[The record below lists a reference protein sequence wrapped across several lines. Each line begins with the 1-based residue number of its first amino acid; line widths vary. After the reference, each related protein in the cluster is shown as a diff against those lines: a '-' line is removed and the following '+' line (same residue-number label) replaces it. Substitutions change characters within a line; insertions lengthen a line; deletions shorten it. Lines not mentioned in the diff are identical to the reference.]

1 MIDGKIQTIM
11 SDVTNST
18 QCCSG
23 CGVSPKNMNNLE
35 MVLKLDNASN
45 LELKYGLS
53 SLHSWIRFFE
63 MLLHIRYKLETQKW
77 KSRAIEDK
85 ENVKQVKKRIQTEFM
100 NQMGLVVDFP
110 KSGGSGK

>member
-1 MIDGKIQTIM
+1 MIDGKIQTIL
-11 SDVTNST
+11 SDVTNLT
-18 QCCSG
+18 QCCSV

-45 LELKYGLS
+45 LELKYSLS

-63 MLLHIRYKLETQKW
+63 MVLHIGYKLETQKW
-77 KSRAIEDK
+77 QSRAIKDM

-100 NQMGLVVDFP
+100 NQMGCVP
-110 KSGGSGK
+110 KKWRIW